1 MRSRLTYSNVIATLA
16 LFLALGGG
24 AVAALKLRKNSVGS
38 KQIKP
43 DAVKGID
50 ADEASFA
57 KVPNADALDG
67 RDGNEIDRRLRFA
80 VVADDPNPDFSDLF
94 TIGAFRFSAKCID
107 ESGDPHLVLQ
117 VEDVAGGP
125 TKRGSVTTSFRTT
138 QSSTPGASTD
148 EERFLSLEPDATV
161 LDLNGTHEGTAVLGL
176 SGTDHTVTG
185 ILWFDVFPYT
195 PPDGP
200 LCELNGTMSLAR

>member
-67 RDGNEIDRRLRFA
+67 RDGNEIDRRLRFS
-80 VVADDPNPDFSDLF
+80 VVADDPNPDFSNLF
-94 TIGAFRFSAKCID
+94 TLGAFRFSAKCID

-117 VEDVAGGP
+117 VEDVAGGA
-125 TKRGSVTTSFRTT
+125 TKTGSISTVLRTDHG
-138 QSSTPGASTD
+138 SGAAVAT
-148 EERFLSLEPDATV
+148 EGFLSLQPDATL
-161 LDLNGTHEGTAVLGL
+161 LDLDSNDHVGTATIAL
-176 SGTDHTVTG
+176 SGPDQAVTG
-185 ILWFDVFPYT
+185 ILSFDVFPD
-195 PPDGP
+195 PDEGAHD
-200 LCELNGTMSLAR
+200 CKLNGTLTLGR